1 MTDALNHNSISKVKS
16 FGMKMKSAV
25 ALVVMEGEIIMVNA
39 SIMDNV
45 KTLTQEV
52 AMVFKQEKH
61 GNS

>member
-1 MTDALNHNSISKVKS
+1 
-16 FGMKMKSAV
+16 MKMKSAV